1 MMYNYITIKDADQA
15 YFRTDLFC

>member
-1 MMYNYITIKDADQA
+1 MYNYITIKDADQA